1 MPTTIALD
9 AMGADRAP
17 KPEVDGAILAARHY
31 DVEVLLVGNEDL
43 IRKELRLHPL
53 WQRLPIEIVHASEVI
68 GMHEKAAQAV
78 RSKRDSSMRV
88 GLRLV
93 RDGRAAGFVSAGN
106 TGACMATAKMVLGTL
121 PGVDRPALAAVFPDR
136 AGHRD
141 HPHRRG
147 RERRFQAAKSAAVRH
162 HGRRVFPHD
171 FCRTAFPPPSIRA
184 WACFP
189 SAKKNPRA
197 TS

>member
-1 MPTTIALD
+1 
-9 AMGADRAP
+9 MGADRAP

-31 DVEVLLVGNEDL
+31 DVEVLLVGKEAV

-53 WQRLPIEIVHASEVI
+53 WQRLPIEIVHAS
-68 GMHEKAAQAV
+68 
-78 RSKRDSSMRV
+78 RSHRHARE
-88 GLRLV
+88 
-93 RDGRAAGFVSAGN
+93 GRAGSAFQARLLHARG
-106 TGACMATAKMVLGTL
+106 TAPGARWQG
-121 PGVDRPALAAVFPDR
+121 
-136 AGHRD
+136 
-141 HPHRRG
+141 RRI
-147 RERRFQAAKSAAVRH
+147 RERRQYRRMHGHRQDGAGHAARRGSSRAGRGFSDCARNGDDPDRRWRQRRLQAGKSAAVRH

-184 WACFP
+184 WACSP